1 MHKLA
6 LEIDD
11 SVYQKFMDFIK
22 QLPTKTVVLIE
33 DDDTIMTKEDIA
45 AYNKAIAEYNVGDVY
60 TLEQAKK
67 ELLGEV

>member
-22 QLPTKTVVLIE
+22 QLPKQTVVLIE
-33 DDDTIMTKEDIA
+33 DDDTIMTKEDIVD
-45 AYNKAIAEYNVGDVY
+45 YNKAAEEYNAGAVLTSD
-60 TLEQAKK
+60 QAKK
-67 ELLGEV
+67 ELLGEL